1 MNRIF
6 KEAFSTLLPNNKLL
20 LLYGPKGLD
29 NISFVVDILSEKS
42 LKYSVIDL
50 SDSAIRGEI
59 NKLTLEELIWYINQ
73 APYAILNAC
82 EHLKLLSIS
91 HFFLNTN
98 CKK

>member
-42 LKYSVIDL
+42 LNYTVIDL

-59 NKLTLEELIWYINQ
+59 NKLKNGYTKRDFHCVENIIKFGTPSFYIF
-73 APYAILNAC
+73 ICL
-82 EHLKLLSIS
+82 
-91 HFFLNTN
+91 
-98 CKK
+98 